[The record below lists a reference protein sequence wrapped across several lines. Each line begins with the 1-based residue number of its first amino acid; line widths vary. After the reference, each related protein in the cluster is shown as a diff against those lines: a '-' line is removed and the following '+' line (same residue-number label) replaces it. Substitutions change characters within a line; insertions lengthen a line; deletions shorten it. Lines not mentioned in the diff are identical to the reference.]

1 MIDIYFVV
9 LPDTLLL
16 DLAGPAEAFRLA
28 NQHLQQQGLGAAFA
42 MHFVGPVE
50 RVTSSV
56 GLQLSSLAALPAS
69 LPKPSW
75 VVLMGRPGDAT
86 AVTAQSRWWLRSRDW
101 LGRVLAQDLLH
112 PQGHHRLMTV
122 CVGALLAADA
132 GLLHQR
138 NVTTH
143 HELLDSLAALAPTA
157 HVLPNRVMVIDGRVA
172 TSAGVTTGI
181 DLALHGIEQV
191 CGGAV
196 AQAVARVMV
205 AATRRTE
212 HDPQASPLL
221 QLREHLHPALHRV
234 QDAVTARPQHGWS
247 VQALAAL
254 AHVTPRHMTRLFQEH
269 LHTTPRRYV
278 EQLRVALAVHA
289 LRRGATT
296 RAVAAAVGFATERQ
310 MRQAIA
316 RASVTEEHP
325 RLG

>member
-1 MIDIYFVV
+1 MIDVYFVV

-28 NQHLQQQGLGAAFA
+28 NQQLAQQGLSPAFA
-42 MHFVGPVE
+42 MHFVSPLE

-56 GLQLSSLAALPAS
+56 GLQLSALAALPTS
-69 LPKPSW
+69 LPQPSW
-75 VVLMGRPGDAT
+75 VVLMGRPGDAN

-101 LGRVLAQDLLH
+101 LGRVLAQDLLDA
-112 PQGHHRLMTV
+112 QGQHRLLTV

-157 HVLPNRVMVIDGRVA
+157 NVLPNRVMVIDDRVA

-205 AATRRTE
+205 AAARRTE
-212 HDPQASPLL
+212 HDPQTSPLL

-234 QDAVTARPQHGWS
+234 QDAVTAQPQRDWS
-247 VQALAAL
+247 VQALAAI
-254 AHVTPRHMTRLFQEH
+254 AHVTPRHVTRLFREH
-269 LHTTPRRYV
+269 LQTTPRRYV
-278 EQLRVALAVHA
+278 EQLRAALAVHA
-289 LRRGATT
+289 LHRGASKH
-296 RAVAAAVGFATERQ
+296 AVAQAVGFASQRQMHQALERQ
-310 MRQAIA
+310 AVER
-316 RASVTEEHP
+316 
-325 RLG
+325 